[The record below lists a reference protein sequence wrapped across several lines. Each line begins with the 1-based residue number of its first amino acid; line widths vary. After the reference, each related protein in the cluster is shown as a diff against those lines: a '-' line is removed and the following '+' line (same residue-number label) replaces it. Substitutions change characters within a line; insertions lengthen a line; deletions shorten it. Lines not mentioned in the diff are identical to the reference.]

1 MKKTVLILSA
11 MLTMV
16 ACGGQKTQSGS
27 QESDS
32 ATVDSAAVVN
42 EQNDSA
48 SNVGEEK
55 ANDASLVVL
64 KPDLTSIKALDL
76 SESKSHENIMFPVWD
91 EGDIWEDEG
100 VFSYDVNLG
109 ANGMR
114 LQTLHQDLPGTPV
127 DKNEVMR
134 QILFDINFDGQTDDL
149 ICLGRQGEDKVL
161 YFDAWLWDEDDLGGI
176 FNYVKEFR
184 EIPNPAIDKKNHC
197 IYGSISTPDGTRRTK
212 WEWKGKK
219 IVQTKD

>member
-1 MKKTVLILSA
+1 MKKTVLFMSVL
-11 MLTMV
+11 LTMV
-16 ACGGQKTQSGS
+16 GCGGQKSPSGS
-27 QESDS
+27 GESDS

-48 SNVGEEK
+48 SSASEEK
-55 ANDASLVVL
+55 ADDASLLVL
-64 KPDLTSIKALDL
+64 TPDLTSIKALDI
-76 SESKSHENIMFPVWD
+76 SESNSHKHIMFPVWD

-114 LQTLHQDLPGTPV
+114 LQTLHQDLPGKPA

-149 ICLGRQGEDKVL
+149 ICLGRQGEDKAL
-161 YFDAWLWDEDDLGGI
+161 YYDAWLWDDDELGGI
-176 FNYVKEFR
+176 FIYVQEFR
-184 EIPNPAIDKKNHC
+184 EIPNPAIDKENHC
-197 IYGSISTPDGTRRTK
+197 IYGSISTPDGTKRTK

-219 IVQTKD
+219 IVQSKD

>member
-1 MKKTVLILSA
+1 MKKTVIILSA

-55 ANDASLVVL
+55 ADDASLVVL

-114 LQTLHQDLPGTPV
+114 LQTLHQDLPGTPA

-134 QILFDINFDGQTDDL
+134 QILVDINFDGFTDDL
-149 ICLGRQGEDKVL
+149 VCLGRQGEDKAL
-161 YFDAWLWDEDDLGGI
+161 YYDAYLWDEEELGGV
-176 FNYVKEFR
+176 FVYVEDFR
-184 EIPNPAIDKKNHC
+184 KIPNPAIDKKAHC
-197 IYGSISTPDGTRRTK
+197 VYGTLSKPDGTKRSK

-219 IVQTKD
+219 IVQSKD

>member
-16 ACGGQKTQSGS
+16 SCGGQKTQSGS

-32 ATVDSAAVVN
+32 AAVDSAAVVN

-48 SNVGEEK
+48 SSAVEEK
-55 ANDASLVVL
+55 ADDASLVVL

-114 LQTLHQDLPGTPV
+114 LQTLHQELPGTPA

-134 QILFDINFDGQTDDL
+134 QILVDINFDGFTDDL
-149 ICLGRQGEDKVL
+149 VCLGRQGEDKAL
-161 YFDAWLWDEDDLGGI
+161 YYDAYLWDEEELGGV
-176 FNYVKEFR
+176 FVFVVVFR
-184 EIPNPAIDKKNHC
+184 KIPNPAIDKKAHC
-197 IYGSISTPDGTRRTK
+197 VYGTLSNKRSK

-219 IVQTKD
+219 MVQSKD

>member
-1 MKKTVLILSA
+1 MKKTVLFMSVL
-11 MLTMV
+11 LTMV
-16 ACGGQKTQSGS
+16 GCGGQKSPSGS
-27 QESDS
+27 GESDS

-48 SNVGEEK
+48 SSVGEEK
-55 ANDASLVVL
+55 ADDASLLVL
-64 KPDLTSIKALDL
+64 TPDLTSIKALDI

-114 LQTLHQDLPGTPV
+114 LQTLHQELPGTPA

-134 QILFDINFDGQTDDL
+134 QILVDINFDGFTDDL
-149 ICLGRQGEDKVL
+149 VCLGRQGEDKAL
-161 YFDAWLWDEDDLGGI
+161 YYDAYLWDEEELGGV
-176 FNYVKEFR
+176 FVFVEDFR
-184 EIPNPAIDKKNHC
+184 KIPNPAIDKKAHC
-197 IYGSISTPDGTRRTK
+197 VYGSLSNKRSK

-219 IVQTKD
+219 IVQSKD

>member
-55 ANDASLVVL
+55 ADDASLVVL

-114 LQTLHQDLPGTPV
+114 LQTLHQELPGTPA

-134 QILFDINFDGQTDDL
+134 QILVDINFDGFTDDL
-149 ICLGRQGEDKVL
+149 VCLGRQGEDKAL
-161 YFDAWLWDEDDLGGI
+161 YYDAYLWDEEELGGV
-176 FNYVKEFR
+176 FVFVEDFR
-184 EIPNPAIDKKNHC
+184 KIPNPAIDKKDHC
-197 IYGSISTPDGTRRTK
+197 VYGTLSKSDGTKRSK

-219 IVQTKD
+219 MVQSKD

>member
-32 ATVDSAAVVN
+32 AAVDSAAVVN

-48 SNVGEEK
+48 SSAVEEK
-55 ANDASLVVL
+55 ADDASLVVL

-114 LQTLHQDLPGTPV
+114 LQTLHQELPGTPA

-134 QILFDINFDGQTDDL
+134 QILVDINFDGFTDDL
-149 ICLGRQGEDKVL
+149 VCLGRQGEDKAL
-161 YFDAWLWDEDDLGGI
+161 YYDAYLWDEEELGGV
-176 FNYVKEFR
+176 FVFVEDFR
-184 EIPNPAIDKKNHC
+184 KIPNPAIDKKAHC
-197 IYGSISTPDGTRRTK
+197 VYGSLSKSDGTKRSK

-219 IVQTKD
+219 MVQSKD